1 MRTKFL
7 KLLDNIF
14 CVKNQKKKN
23 KKEQVVR
30 IRRERERETRGSN
43 FKEAAKDWRGT
54 LRKRWPPVDA
64 QASITKWN
72 GKIRVEKIT
81 GSQFGNADSNTNTL
95 KLKMH
100 NHNAGVKCKKYIY
113 K

>member
-1 MRTKFL
+1 MLKTK
-7 KLLDNIF
+7 
-14 CVKNQKKKN
+14 KKKN
-23 KKEQVVR
+23 RASGENKE
-30 IRRERERETRGSN
+30 RERERRTRGSN

-64 QASITKWN
+64 QVSITKWN

-100 NHNAGVKCKKYIY
+100 NHNTMQV
-113 K
+113 